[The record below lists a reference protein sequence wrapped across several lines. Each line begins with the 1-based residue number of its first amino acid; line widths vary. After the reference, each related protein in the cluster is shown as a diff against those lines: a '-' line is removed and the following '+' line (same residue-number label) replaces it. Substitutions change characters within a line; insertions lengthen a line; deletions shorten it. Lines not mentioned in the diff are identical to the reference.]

1 MCYRGCDSCF
11 RCCPCLLLPKEKVL
25 PPGRLPD
32 LPEGSQR
39 PKAPWQGAAV
49 RGTRLA
55 GPGQSEQG
63 FAGGLRLHWPH
74 RSSSAMALKRHAL
87 ALKQPDHREKKVRG
101 GEEEDTWSSTLAAL
115 KTAPKEKPPAI
126 IDGLC
131 PLSTAL
137 GALVYEDYDCTLNQT
152 NINANNNKFYII
164 QLIEHDGAYS
174 VWTRWGRVGE
184 VGQSKLMPYAS
195 LEAAKKDFEKKFHE
209 KTKNSW
215 AAREN
220 FIAQPGK
227 YTLIEVQSGAGQE
240 MEVALKV
247 DGVDRD
253 KVCKQRVLPCTL
265 DKATQDLVSLIFS
278 SDMFQDAMQTMNINV
293 KKMPLGKLSK
303 QQIARGFEV
312 LEELEAA
319 LREQP
324 SQAALLEDLSSRFY
338 TIIPHN
344 FGRARP
350 PPINSPDLLRAKK
363 DMLLVLADIEVAQSL
378 QAQKVKEEEEVAH
391 PLDQDYALLCCQ
403 LSLLD
408 PASWEYQLIQNYVT
422 QTGHKLHILNIW
434 QVARDGEDE
443 RFKAHDLL
451 ENRRLLWHGTNV
463 AVIAAIL
470 KSGLRIMPHSGG
482 RVGRGIY
489 FASENSKSA
498 CYVGCTSKKVG
509 IMFLTEVALGKPYRI
524 TCDDPTLCQ
533 PPTGYDSVL
542 ACGQTEPDPA
552 QDQEVL
558 LDGRKVLV
566 CQGKP
571 IPMPAY
577 KNSSF
582 SQSEYLI
589 YQESQCR
596 IRYLVQLRF

>member
-1 MCYRGCDSCF
+1 MASKR
-11 RCCPCLLLPKEKVL
+11 R
-25 PPGRLPD
+25 
-32 LPEGSQR
+32 
-39 PKAPWQGAAV
+39 A
-49 RGTRLA
+49 
-55 GPGQSEQG
+55 
-63 FAGGLRLHWPH
+63 
-74 RSSSAMALKRHAL
+74 SS
-87 ALKQPDHREKKVRG
+87 LKQPDSGEKKPKVE
-101 GEEEDTWSSTLAAL
+101 EEEDTWSSTLATL
-115 KTAPKEKPPAI
+115 KTAPKEKPPAK
-126 IDGLC
+126 IDGQC
-131 PLSTAL
+131 PLSTAP
-137 GALVYEDYDCTLNQT
+137 GAQVYEDYDCTLNQT
-152 NINANNNKFYII
+152 NISANNNKFYIL

-174 VWTRWGRVGE
+174 VWSRWGRVGE
-184 VGQSKLMPYAS
+184 VGQSKLMPCAS
-195 LEAAKKDFEKKFHE
+195 LEAAKKDFEKKFRE

-215 AAREN
+215 ATREN

-227 YTLIEVQSGAGQE
+227 YTLIEVQPGSGQE
-240 MEVALKV
+240 VEVALRVKA
-247 DGVDRD
+247 GRPG
-253 KVCKQRVLPCTL
+253 RVLPCTL
-265 DKATQDLVSLIFS
+265 DQATQDLVSLIFS
-278 SDMFQDAMQTMNINV
+278 SDMFKDAMQTMNIDV

-303 QQIARGFEV
+303 QQIARGFEA

-319 LREQP
+319 LKEQP
-324 SQAALLEDLSSRFY
+324 PQATRLEELSSRFY
-338 TIIPHN
+338 TIVPHN

-350 PPINSPDLLRAKK
+350 PTINSPDLLRAKK
-363 DMLLVLADIEVAQSL
+363 DMLLVLADIELAQSL
-378 QAQKVKEEEEVAH
+378 QAQKMKEEEEEEKEVAH

-408 PASWEYQLIQNYVT
+408 PASREYQLIQTYVT
-422 QTGHKLHILNIW
+422 QTGHKLRILNIW

-451 ENRRLLWHGTNV
+451 EHRRLLWHGTNV
-463 AVIAAIL
+463 AVVAAIL

-482 RVGRGIY
+482 RVGKGIY

-524 TCDDPTLCQ
+524 TRDDPTLCQ
-533 PPTGYDSVL
+533 PPAGYDSVL
-542 ACGQTEPDPA
+542 ACGRTEPDPA
-552 QDQEVL
+552 QDEEVL
-558 LDGRKVLV
+558 LDGKKVLV

-596 IRYLVQLRF
+596 IRYLVQLCF

>member
-1 MCYRGCDSCF
+1 MASKR
-11 RCCPCLLLPKEKVL
+11 
-25 PPGRLPD
+25 
-32 LPEGSQR
+32 
-39 PKAPWQGAAV
+39 
-49 RGTRLA
+49 
-55 GPGQSEQG
+55 
-63 FAGGLRLHWPH
+63 H
-74 RSSSAMALKRHAL
+74 SSS
-87 ALKQPDHREKKVRG
+87 LKQTDSRGKKAKS
-101 GEEEDTWSSTLAAL
+101 EEEDDSWNSTLSAL
-115 KTAPKEKPPAI
+115 KTAPKEKPPAT

-131 PLSTAL
+131 PLSMKPGTR
-137 GALVYEDYDCTLNQT
+137 VYEDYDCTLNQT
-152 NINANNNKFYII
+152 NISANNNKFYII
-164 QLIEHDGAYS
+164 QLLEHDGAYS
-174 VWTRWGRVGE
+174 VWSRWGRVGE
-184 VGQSKLMPYAS
+184 VGQSKLVPTAS
-195 LEAAKKDFEKKFHE
+195 LEAAKKDFEKKFRE

-220 FIAQPGK
+220 FVAQPGK
-227 YTLIEVQSGAGQE
+227 YTLIEVQPGAGQE
-240 MEVALKV
+240 AEVAVRVDNV
-247 DGVDRD
+247 DGG
-253 KVCKQRVLPCTL
+253 KVCKQRVRPCTL

-278 SDMFQDAMQTMNINV
+278 SDMFQDAMQTMNIDV

-303 QQIARGFEV
+303 QQIARGFEA

-319 LREQP
+319 LQEQHP
-324 SQAALLEDLSSRFY
+324 QTGRLEDLSSRFY

-350 PPINSPDLLRAKK
+350 PPINSPDLLQAKK
-363 DMLLVLADIEVAQSL
+363 DMLLVLADIEMTQSL
-378 QAQKVKEEEEVAH
+378 QAQKVKEEEEVVH
-391 PLDQDYALLCCQ
+391 PLDLDYALLCCQ

-408 PASWEYQLIQNYVT
+408 PASREYQLIQTYVS
-422 QTGHKLHILNIW
+422 QTGHKLRILNIW

-443 RFKAHDLL
+443 RFKAHDIL
-451 ENRRLLWHGTNV
+451 EHRRLLWHGTNV

-482 RVGRGIY
+482 RVGKGIY

-524 TCDDPTLCQ
+524 TRDDPALCQ

-542 ACGQTEPDPA
+542 ACGRTEPDPA
-552 QDQEVL
+552 QDEEIL
-558 LDGRKVLV
+558 LDGKKVLV

-571 IPMPAY
+571 IPMDIY
-577 KNSSF
+577 KDSSF

-596 IRYLVQLRF
+596 IRYLVQLQF

>member
-1 MCYRGCDSCF
+1 MASKR
-11 RCCPCLLLPKEKVL
+11 R
-25 PPGRLPD
+25 
-32 LPEGSQR
+32 
-39 PKAPWQGAAV
+39 A
-49 RGTRLA
+49 
-55 GPGQSEQG
+55 
-63 FAGGLRLHWPH
+63 
-74 RSSSAMALKRHAL
+74 SSS
-87 ALKQPDHREKKVRG
+87 KQPDSREKKPK
-101 GEEEDTWSSTLAAL
+101 GEEEDDTWSSTLATL
-115 KTAPKEKPPAI
+115 KTAPKEKPPAT

-137 GALVYEDYDCTLNQT
+137 DARVYEDYDCTLNQT
-152 NINANNNKFYII
+152 NISANNNKFYII
-164 QLIEHDGAYS
+164 QLLEQDGAYS
-174 VWTRWGRVGE
+174 VWSRWGRVGE
-184 VGQSKLMPYAS
+184 VGQSKLMPCAS
-195 LEAAKKDFEKKFHE
+195 LEAAKKDFEKKFRE

-215 AAREN
+215 ATREN
-220 FIAQPGK
+220 FVAHPGK
-227 YTLIEVQSGAGQE
+227 YTLIEVQPGAEQE
-240 MEVALKV
+240 MEAVLRVDAV
-247 DGVDRD
+247 DGD

-265 DKATQDLVSLIFS
+265 DRATQDLVSLIFS
-278 SDMFQDAMQTMNINV
+278 SDMFRDAMQTMNIDV

-303 QQIARGFEV
+303 QQIARGFEA
-312 LEELEAA
+312 LDDLEAA

-324 SQAALLEDLSSRFY
+324 PQATRLEELSSRFY
-338 TIIPHN
+338 TIVPHN

-350 PPINSPDLLRAKK
+350 PTINSPDLLRAKK

-378 QAQKVKEEEEVAH
+378 QAQKVKEEEQEVAH

-408 PASWEYQLIQNYVT
+408 PASREYQLIQTYVT

-434 QVARDGEDE
+434 KVARDGEDE

-451 ENRRLLWHGTNV
+451 EHRRLLWHGTNV
-463 AVIAAIL
+463 AVVAAIL

-482 RVGRGIY
+482 RVGKGIY

-498 CYVGCTSKKVG
+498 CYVGCTSKKIG

-524 TCDDPTLCQ
+524 TRDDPSLCQ
-533 PPTGYDSVL
+533 PPAGYDSVL
-542 ACGQTEPDPA
+542 ACGRTEPDPA
-552 QDQEVL
+552 QDEEVL
-558 LDGRKVLV
+558 LDGKKVLV

-571 IPMPAY
+571 IPMAAY
-577 KNSSF
+577 QDSSF